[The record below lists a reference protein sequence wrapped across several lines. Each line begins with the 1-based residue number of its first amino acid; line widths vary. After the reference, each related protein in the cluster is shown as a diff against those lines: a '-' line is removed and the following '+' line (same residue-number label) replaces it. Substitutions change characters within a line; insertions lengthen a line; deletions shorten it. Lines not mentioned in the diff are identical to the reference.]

1 MLQGEWLIPSG
12 CLQTLEAALDWDG
25 RMRPFLAELLQH
37 KVLVAQV

>member
-12 CLQTLEAALDWDG
+12 CLQTLVAALDWDG